1 MTSLDKNWMMQV
13 TKYVDFLFKVAKLS
27 HQNRQ
32 LAEAMREQE
41 ITMKKLSNESADT
54 EATQKELMAI
64 IERIIGSVFRRAGGR
79 PNLAEI
85 AIKIESFLSTV
96 KNYQNKIAIM
106 ENTAESDR
114 LHIDELRQK
123 LNSELR
129 NSYAG
134 QRSSPDR
141 QQRGLLGSTA
151 QPGQRLSN
159 QMNSSHS
166 FNKLG
171 KDQDILGR
179 ETYSSTRAP
188 MTENPTISM
197 KYRQISPG
205 FSPMEYS
212 RENSANRQ
220 GTPERSIYGIRKHY
234 MYMDAQGR
242 NSLANLKTI
251 LADII
256 LKSSDPITKEGYAVR
271 KYFVDAL
278 LKLESEIDTLCS
290 PSDESPINGNSPSRE
305 AIEGRRADVD
315 ARNRIVDMGWTPPR
329 SRSKSPYHNK
339 GIFKGGLETMYSP
352 GGELSMVYEDE
363 QELDRYRS
371 EQSKDESRDGAE
383 RQDEIRIEEFL
394 SNLGFIL
401 KSICRQKKKC
411 REIQKSYSMIDTKV
425 LEMLKFIQRKHPKSD
440 VVGQLSEFLH
450 TSSLAQL
457 SAKIE
462 KLSRID
468 SLVYKRV
475 MGEFD
480 AVYTKLRERVEDF
493 KRTLDIRRV
502 SLNKIMCK
510 KNIFHN

>member
-1 MTSLDKNWMMQV
+1 MTSLDKNLMMQV

-106 ENTAESDR
+106 ETTAESDR

-159 QMNSSHS
+159 QMNSSNS

-171 KDQDILGR
+171 KDQEIFGR

-197 KYRQISPG
+197 NYRQISPG

-212 RENSANRQ
+212 RENSANMQ
-220 GTPERSIYGIRKHY
+220 GTPERSIYSIRKNY
-234 MYMDAQGR
+234 MYMDAQER
-242 NSLANLKTI
+242 NSLANLKSI

-278 LKLESEIDTLCS
+278 LKLESEIDSLCS
-290 PSDESPINGNSPSRE
+290 LGDEPPINGNSP
-305 AIEGRRADVD
+305 RRTDVD
-315 ARNRIVDMGWTPPR
+315 VRNRIVDIGWTPPR
-329 SRSKSPYHNK
+329 SRSKSPYQNK

-371 EQSKDESRDGAE
+371 EQSKDETRDGAE

-440 VVGQLSEFLH
+440 VIGQLSEFLH

-502 SLNKIMCK
+502 SLNNIMCK